1 MPTRDD
7 MIDDLRSAAFVAGV
21 AISTME
27 CEAAL
32 NGANGDYNQALLAL
46 GLPSGVAAA
55 PSYTGTK
62 PTAAYASVATSEPPP
77 PYPGTKPTA
86 PLLSPKA
93 ATSDSAVW
101 GQQLKTTGSGSS
113 APPPRPMLQRGNS
126 YRERGMQRS
135 SSQFFAPKDQWYQG
149 GHDAALRNGFLRK
162 VYGIVFF
169 QVLLTAGVSYGT
181 LRASAP
187 AAAGCD
193 SGAVCPPQAC
203 SPRPL
208 RARRSPGRSGAR
220 PSWSR
225 TPAPTRAP
233 TRATAS
239 ATTAAR
245 AT

>member
-32 NGANGDYNQALLAL
+32 NGANGDYNTALLAL
-46 GLPSGVAAA
+46 GLPGGVAAA

-135 SSQFFAPKDQWYQG
+135 SSQFFAPKDQWCACLFSLFLCLFSLLHLRGFVPRRYQG

-181 LRASAP
+181 LRASDT
-187 AAAGCD
+187 AAAG
-193 SGAVCPPQAC
+193 
-203 SPRPL
+203 
-208 RARRSPGRSGAR
+208 
-220 PSWSR
+220 
-225 TPAPTRAP
+225 
-233 TRATAS
+233 
-239 ATTAAR
+239 
-245 AT
+245 